1 MKKHFY
7 LLGILCAAALFFTAC
22 GEDDDDSMD
31 SNDTIKKGD
40 LEFPAR
46 KGGSSIVI
54 THVGTLNDN
63 TGLRGVNYSVEW
75 DIEKRAQRWS
85 CYKMYNAVNRS
96 NVTRYKASNDGSMSS
111 TCQYPNDLD
120 IPGQYKLTIDPYKYS
135 GYDHGHICPSADR
148 LSSKEANY
156 QTFFMTNMQPQ
167 YGDKDNTGRYD
178 FNGGI
183 WGDLETQVRQWAAR
197 FDTLYVC
204 KGGTID
210 RDDQIIEYVCQS
222 SHQNTRVNANHVPVP
237 KYFFM
242 AVLGRTGNNFKATGF
257 WISQEGWDRNKRS
270 TSNKNYA
277 VNIATIQNNTGID
290 FFCSLPD
297 DIESQVENVTYSQM
311 QREWSWIK

>member
-1 MKKHFY
+1 
-7 LLGILCAAALFFTAC
+7 LCAAALFFTAC
-22 GEDDDDSMD
+22 SEDDDDSID

-54 THVGTLNDN
+54 THVGTLNDKS
-63 TGLRGVNYSVEW
+63 GLTGVNYSVEW
-75 DIEKRAQRWS
+75 DIEKHAQRWS

-242 AVLGRTGNNFKATGF
+242 ALVSQTTKGIRGIAFWMEHLDEDRSGDKLSQYAISIDELENKTGL
-257 WISQEGWDRNKRS
+257 
-270 TSNKNYA
+270 
-277 VNIATIQNNTGID
+277 D
-290 FFCSLPD
+290 FFCNLPD
-297 DIESQVENVTYSQM
+297 DTENSVEADLTLSDWNLQ
-311 QREWSWIK
+311 